1 MNGAMFHGKVGQFRI
16 VPYAARKKLNLSKKI
31 EDLIDMNTEDL
42 EELARRKDK
51 PDIYLGKDMQFHKI
65 RLTPNWQELDPDE
78 LSEEYMSDEE
88 PEDESLEPE
97 PVFDAENPRR
107 SKRART

>member
-1 MNGAMFHGKVGQFRI
+1 
-16 VPYAARKKLNLSKKI
+16 
-31 EDLIDMNTEDL
+31 MNTEDL
-42 EELARRKDK
+42 EKLARRKDK

-65 RLTPNWQELDPDE
+65 WLTPNWQELDPDE
-78 LSEEYMSDEE
+78 LSKEYMSDEE